1 MKQPEAKRSSLEGQT
16 TLALLL
22 EYEGSRYNGSQL
34 QFSAPTI
41 QAELERAIFSLTGE
55 KIRIKAASRT
65 DAGVHARGQ
74 VMAFKTE
81 SRLEPE
87 VFLKGLNHYLPTDI
101 AVKAACRVEED
112 FDPRRRALSRSYRYC
127 ILNSEAPSPLRQAQ
141 SYRVSVRLDV
151 EAMNEACQALLG
163 EQDFSSFA
171 SDMAKVKKNP
181 VRRVYEAVAEREN
194 DTVIFKITANSF
206 LPHQVRNTVGALL
219 QVGQGR
225 MTPDEFKGIIKAR
238 KFGLAGPAVPASG
251 LCLDKVSYGRGV
263 LEWET
268 G

>member
-1 MKQPEAKRSSLEGQT
+1 
-16 TLALLL
+16 
-22 EYEGSRYNGSQL
+22 
-34 QFSAPTI
+34 
-41 QAELERAIFSLTGE
+41 
-55 KIRIKAASRT
+55 
-65 DAGVHARGQ
+65 
-74 VMAFKTE
+74 MAFTTE

-87 VFLKGLNHYLPTDI
+87 VFVKGLNHYLPADI
-101 AVKAACRVEED
+101 AVKAACRVKD
-112 FDPRRRALSRSYRYC
+112 GFDPRRQALSRSYRYC
-127 ILNSEAPSPLRQAQ
+127 ILNSESPSPLRQGQ
-141 SYRVSVRLDV
+141 SYRVSGRLDI
-151 EAMNEACQALLG
+151 EAMNEACRALLG
-163 EQDFSSFA
+163 EQDLSSFA

-181 VRRVYEAVAEREN
+181 VRRVYEAVVEREG
-194 DTVIFKITANSF
+194 DMVVFKITANSF

-225 MTPDEFKGIIKAR
+225 MTPDGFKSIIKAR

>member
-1 MKQPEAKRSSLEGQT
+1 MQA
-16 TLALLL
+16 
-22 EYEGSRYNGSQL
+22 
-34 QFSAPTI
+34 SAPTI
-41 QAELERAIFSLTGE
+41 QGELEEALFQLTGE

-74 VMAFKTE
+74 VVAFKTA

-87 VFLKGLNHYLPTDI
+87 VFVKGLNFYMPADI
-101 AVKAACRVEED
+101 AVKAVCRVKEG
-112 FDPRRRALSRSYRYC
+112 FDPRRQALSRSYSYRV
-127 ILNSEAPSPLRQAQ
+127 LNSEAPSPLRQGQ
-141 SYRVSVRLDV
+141 SHRVSGELDIA
-151 EAMNEACQALLG
+151 AMEEACRGLVG

-171 SDMAKVKKNP
+171 SDMAGVKKNP
-181 VRRVYEAVAEREN
+181 VRRVYEAVVEREG
-194 DTVIFKITANSF
+194 DMVVFKMTAISF

-219 QVGQGR
+219 RVGQGR
-225 MTPDEFKGIIKAR
+225 MTQEEFKSIIKAR

-268 G
+268 V